1 MKRLDKLS
9 LITLIAA
16 DTILGIIAVLGIMS
30 KVLGY

>member
-9 LITLIAA
+9 LITLIAT
-16 DTILGIIAVLGIMS
+16 DMILGIIAILGIIS